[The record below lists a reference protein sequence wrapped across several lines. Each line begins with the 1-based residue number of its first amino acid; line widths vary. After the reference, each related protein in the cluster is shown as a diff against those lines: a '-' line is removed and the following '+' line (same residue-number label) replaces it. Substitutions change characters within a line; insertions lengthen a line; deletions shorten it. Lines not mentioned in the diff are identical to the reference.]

1 MYTMHCLIQI
11 LENKRMHTTNPWVL
25 KVNHY
30 YTLST
35 YTNILYIINK
45 HEQNI
50 KIDK

>member
-11 LENKRMHTTNPWVL
+11 LENKKKHTTNPWVL
-25 KVNHY
+25 KKNY
-30 YTLST
+30 YHTLST
-35 YTNILYIINK
+35 YKNILYIINV